1 MEGGREGGEGEGGR
15 MVTCLAFIPLQ
26 LSVKVKGRRMLKAV
40 TKVTKR
46 IALHSLGFEDSRRD
60 KPVFR
65 SAKK

>member
-1 MEGGREGGEGEGGR
+1 